1 MQETTMHQPLR
12 RRERGLT
19 IEKARRV
26 IEESDF
32 GVMSTVDAQGV
43 PYGVPIHFALEG
55 NKLYFHGTVSE
66 DSRRALNLQVN
77 DRVSICFVRHCRVV
91 QDELSTDY
99 ASAIV
104 SGRVCLAE
112 GEDKARCINAL
123 IRRFAPDNSPERNA
137 RELTEN
143 MHITKWWMVEI
154 ESVTGKCRGKF

>member
-1 MQETTMHQPLR
+1 MHETTMNKPLR
-12 RRERGLT
+12 RKDRELT
-19 IEKARRV
+19 VAEALRV
-26 IEESDF
+26 INESDF
-32 GVMSTVDAQGV
+32 GVMSTVDGQGV
-43 PYGVPIHFALEG
+43 PYGIPIHFALEG
-55 NKLYFHGTVSE
+55 NKLYFHGTASE
-66 DSRRALNLQVN
+66 DSRRVLNLQVN

-137 RELTEN
+137 KELTESL
-143 MHITKWWMVEI
+143 HATKWWMVEI
-154 ESVTGKCRGKF
+154 EKVAGKCRGKF